1 MGGACGQYRLIALT
15 MRTARRFFRQREYLV
30 KLALQPVTESLVFRI
45 RNGPIVP
52 HPRHHRVEYAF
63 GGCRYRHDIIS
74 IGRS

>member
-1 MGGACGQYRLIALT
+1 
-15 MRTARRFFRQREYLV
+15 
-30 KLALQPVTESLVFRI
+30 
-45 RNGPIVP
+45 VP